1 MQPVASYGY
10 GRQKAKNPACPSPR
24 HASSGW
30 HGVTTNRFERL
41 SNDLGAYL
49 APVFSLMAWASSSL
63 THIKIWDFSTV
74 ST

>member
-1 MQPVASYGY
+1 MATHPVLPCVWKKGTILMQPVASYGY

-41 SNDLGAYL
+41 S
-49 APVFSLMAWASSSL
+49 
-63 THIKIWDFSTV
+63 KIWVLT
-74 ST
+74 